1 MPGKPPPP
9 RSPPRKAGRA
19 GDGMQGTTPVAPTA
33 RVRRAVREE
42 EERLPKTAELRGR
55 FSDTDEDE
63 EPPDMLV
70 GTTILGQ
77 YEIVKKIGDGGF
89 GSVYLANQL
98 GVQRRA
104 VVKVVQ
110 TATDEDSQV
119 VLKRFQ
125 REATVL
131 GALDNSHLVKLYN
144 FGSLDDGRPFLAM
157 EYGGDVTVAD
167 EMKKQRKL
175 KPERALMI
183 AEQVCEALDEAH
195 SRGIIHRDLK
205 PQNIMISRK
214 DGQDWVKVV
223 DVGIAKIMDSSAVDA
238 EGQKLTG
245 TGMVIGTPAYF
256 SPEQCHGVG
265 MDGRSDLY
273 TLGIVLY
280 EMIAGQLPLKG
291 LSPVDYVR
299 AHVVDP
305 PVPIRKHVPT
315 LPAFLEAAIMKALNK
330 KAEQRYATAME
341 MREALRSARER
352 MRTQGPQ
359 RRQRVAMIATASA
372 VILLGLA
379 GVLWL
384 AARQDRNDVDVQVAT
399 PAARAERGTLDIK
412 VTPENAVIF
421 LDGKPVPPGR
431 HQVAPGKH
439 TVSARAAGFHEES
452 EAFEVKARQTIPVSL
467 TLTEGQ

>member
-1 MPGKPPPP
+1 MPAKPPP
-9 RSPPRKAGRA
+9 RKPSRPAPA
-19 GDGMQGTTPVAPTA
+19 GDGVHGTAPA
-33 RVRRAVREE
+33 AQVRRSVRED

-55 FSDTDEDE
+55 LGDTDEDDG
-63 EPPDMLV
+63 PPDMLV

-183 AEQVCEALDEAH
+183 AEQVCEALGEAH

-214 DGQDWVKVV
+214 EGRDWVKVV

-280 EMIAGQLPLKG
+280 ELIAGQLPLKG

-299 AHVVDP
+299 AHVV
-305 PVPIRKHVPT
+305 
-315 LPAFLEAAIMKALNK
+315 
-330 KAEQRYATAME
+330 
-341 MREALRSARER
+341 
-352 MRTQGPQ
+352 
-359 RRQRVAMIATASA
+359 
-372 VILLGLA
+372 
-379 GVLWL
+379 
-384 AARQDRNDVDVQVAT
+384 
-399 PAARAERGTLDIK
+399 
-412 VTPENAVIF
+412 
-421 LDGKPVPPGR
+421 
-431 HQVAPGKH
+431 
-439 TVSARAAGFHEES
+439 
-452 EAFEVKARQTIPVSL
+452 
-467 TLTEGQ
+467 